1 MSSFE
6 FPIGSAVA
14 VKRFGEVGR
23 IVAVDSGWARIQLRG
38 IVVKVPI
45 SDLSPASQ
53 EAIET
58 TRGGRIT
65 VKSEAV
71 NLEPSKLFSIDLHGQ
86 TVAES
91 IRLLEDQISR
101 AVMAGMHEIEVVHGL
116 GTGRV
121 MKAIHERLSEL
132 PAVARYEVKFAN
144 RGVTRV
150 FIRG

>member
-1 MSSFE
+1 MSSFD
-6 FPIGSAVA
+6 FSIGVAVA
-14 VKRFGEVGR
+14 VKYFGEVGR
-23 IVAVDSGWARIQLRG
+23 IVALDGGWARVQLRG
-38 IVVKVPI
+38 MIVKVPI
-45 SDLSPASQ
+45 NDLSPTSR
-53 EAIET
+53 EAIE
-58 TRGGRIT
+58 GIGNGRVT
-65 VKSEAV
+65 VQSEAAS
-71 NLEPSKLFSIDLHGQ
+71 LEPSKLFSIDLHGR

-132 PAVARYEVKFAN
+132 PAVARYEVKFSN